1 MRIFVM
7 FGTQDKRFD
16 RLMDA
21 ILSSKS
27 VEQHDFYMQLGYT
40 VGDFG
45 EKVHYQQY
53 YLEEELLEEIEKA
66 DIVITHAGVGSI
78 VAALKLNKRTIVVP
92 RLGKYKEQNN
102 DHQIQIM
109 NRYKE
114 NGYIIA
120 LEDLSKLDET
130 IENAVHFIP
139 KEYQADKQ
147 GILDEIVTF
156 IQENVD
162 KS

>member
-1 MRIFVM
+1 MRIFIM

-16 RLMDA
+16 RLMNA
-21 ILSSKS
+21 VLSSS
-27 VEQHDFYMQLGYT
+27 FVNEHEVYMQLGYT

-45 EKVHYQQY
+45 NTIHYQQY
-53 YLEEELLEEIEKA
+53 YTEEELLKQIKLA

-78 VAALKLNKRTIVVP
+78 VAALKLDKPTIVVP

-102 DHQIQIM
+102 DHQVQIM

-120 LEDLSKLDET
+120 LEDLSKIDEAISIAT
-130 IENAVHFIP
+130 TFTP
-139 KEYQADKQ
+139 KKYEADKQ
-147 GILDEIVTF
+147 GI
-156 IQENVD
+156 IQEIAHFIDTNV
-162 KS
+162 K